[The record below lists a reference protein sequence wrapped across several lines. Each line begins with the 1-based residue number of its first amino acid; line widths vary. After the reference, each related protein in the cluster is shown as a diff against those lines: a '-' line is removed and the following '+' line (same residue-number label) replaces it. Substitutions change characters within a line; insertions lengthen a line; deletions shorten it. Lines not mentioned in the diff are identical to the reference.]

1 MCVYCGPYK
10 VLKRIGPN
18 AYRLDF
24 PSNVMVHPVFYVSQ
38 LKEVIGYDDNVI
50 PPSNLWTFEHDHFS
64 SNEPEKILDHRA
76 RNLRSKVVHRYKVKW
91 KDRLEEDSTWE
102 TEETLANIFLTSHCK
117 SAIKR
122 RGGVC
127 NVHSF
132 RRAYLGA
139 IIL

>member
-1 MCVYCGPYK
+1 MRTGPCAKLAPWYCGPYK
-10 VLKRIGPN
+10 VLKHIGPN

-24 PSNVMVHPVFYVSQ
+24 PSNVMVHPVFHVSK

-102 TEETLANIFLTSHCK
+102 TEETLRKHFPNFPLQE
-117 SAIKR
+117 
-122 RGGVC
+122 C
-127 NVHSF
+127 N
-132 RRAYLGA
+132 
-139 IIL
+139 